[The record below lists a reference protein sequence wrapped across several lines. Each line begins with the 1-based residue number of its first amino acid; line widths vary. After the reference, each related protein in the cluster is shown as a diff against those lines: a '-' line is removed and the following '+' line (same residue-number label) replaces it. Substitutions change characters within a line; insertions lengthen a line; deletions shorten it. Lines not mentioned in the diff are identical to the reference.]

1 MKLIPRLVFVM
12 FLVWACTSAHHSSVS
27 VKADKADLRDS
38 TEYDLLIIDPEFDL
52 WYELHFSPALDKTND
67 TYQAYNSRAVSNW
80 NYYFTTG
87 RYSRI
92 VESYIDYRT
101 SVVYDL
107 ELNRRLYWYFK
118 YVEDSF
124 NLNLFK

>member
-1 MKLIPRLVFVM
+1 MKWILQLVFM
-12 FLVWACTSAHHSSVS
+12 IMLVWACSPVHHSSVS
-27 VKADKADLRDS
+27 VKSDVSNIQDS

-52 WYELHFSPALDKTND
+52 WYELHYSPALDKTND
-67 TYQAYNSRAVSNW
+67 TYQAYNGRAVSNW

-87 RYSRI
+87 RYARV

-118 YVEDSF
+118 FVEERY
-124 NLNLFK
+124 NLNLFR